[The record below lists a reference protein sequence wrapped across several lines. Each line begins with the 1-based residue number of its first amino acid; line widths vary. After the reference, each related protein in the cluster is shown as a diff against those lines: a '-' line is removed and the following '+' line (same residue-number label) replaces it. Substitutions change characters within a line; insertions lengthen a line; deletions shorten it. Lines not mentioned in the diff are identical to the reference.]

1 MKPRFFATPATFRKW
16 LEKNHQTAKE
26 LIVGFYKKA
35 SGRESIDW
43 PQSVDE
49 ALCFG
54 WIDGVRHNLDEI
66 SYSIRF
72 TPRKPRSHW
81 SAVNVKRV
89 AELTRLGLMQPAG
102 QAAFALRDE
111 ANTARHS
118 YEREHAELGEEYEK
132 KFRAH
137 EKAWAYFEAQPP
149 WYRKTTSWYVVSAR
163 REDTRQKRLN
173 TLMEHSAKGEWL
185 PGLVRTPRS

>member
-1 MKPRFFATPATFRKW
+1 VKPRFFATPAAFRAW
-16 LEKNHQTAKE
+16 LEKNHDTAAE

-35 SGRESIDW
+35 SGRKSIDW

-54 WIDGVRHNLDEI
+54 WIDGIRRNLDET

-81 SAVNVKRV
+81 SAINVKRV

-102 QAAFALRDE
+102 LAAFALRDE
-111 ANTARHS
+111 ANTARAS
-118 YEREHAELGEEYEK
+118 YEREHAELGEEYET

-137 EKAWAYFEAQPP
+137 RKAWRYFAAQAP
-149 WYRKTTSWYVVSAR
+149 WYRKTASWYVISAK
-163 REDTRQKRLN
+163 REETRAKRLEV
-173 TLMEHSAKGEWL
+173 LIECSANGEWL
-185 PGLVRTPRS
+185 PQFIRS